1 MNRLVQACL
10 NNPVVVILV
19 AAVAGAAGIWA
30 FRSVPVDAF
39 PDISENQVIVST
51 DWPGR
56 SPEDV
61 QDQITYPL
69 TVELQGIPEVR
80 QVRGMSGFG
89 FSQIYVV
96 FGDATDFYW
105 ARTRVLEQL
114 SGVSGLLP
122 EDAIP
127 QLGPD
132 ATPLG
137 QIYWYTVEG
146 PYDLATLRSIQDYTI
161 RYALQSVPGVSEV
174 SSVGGHVLEYAVEVD
189 PNLLFGYGLDLTQ
202 VMDAVS
208 RANLD
213 VGARTLEESGME
225 FIVHGAGQLEN
236 VEDLEHTLVAT
247 VDGVPL
253 ILSDIASV
261 STAPAFRRG
270 ALADHRGELAGGIV
284 VMRKDANPVE
294 VIEAVE
300 ARLDEIRQGLPE
312 GVTVNAYY
320 DRRQLIEETVSTLSG
335 AIVLEML
342 ITMLVILLFLLH
354 LRSSLIVASSLPY
367 AVLLTFVAM
376 KLFGISANIMSFAGI
391 AIAIGTLV
399 DMGIVVT
406 ENIHLALAPGQAER
420 PAVVKIRDAVTEVAP
435 AIMTSLGTTVI
446 SFIPVFFLSGQSG
459 RLFIPLAW
467 TKTFVLA
474 AAGITAITL
483 IPVLAVMFIAKEKET
498 RKSLRTL
505 LAVTGIGALAA
516 WTAWSAGPPAWL
528 PLHTWLFSALVFAA
542 VSMVLWKAAGESL
555 SHEAQEKVT
564 DRIVRLYTPVLE
576 WCIDHRKAFLSIP
589 ASITVLG
596 FLLAFGAGAILRPLE
611 TAGFDTGRFR
621 PTAFLKEIFPGIGT
635 QFMPPLDE
643 GSFLFMPSLLNQAG
657 FTEVVDAMITQNS
670 RMAEIPE
677 VDRVVGKAGRAD
689 SPLDPAPSG
698 MIETV
703 ITLVPRDRWRDG
715 VTADSI
721 LTELR
726 DAAGM
731 PGIAPSWLQPIET
744 RIVMLQSGI
753 RSSIGCEIHGDDYR
767 EIERVALAF
776 EDIIGRVPGASDVSA
791 LRTGRR
797 PYIEFDIDRSAAAR
811 YGVSVEKIQK
821 SIAAALGG
829 VSVTTLVSGRE
840 RSNVRVMYSRDY
852 RDQLADLD
860 RIFVRSGFG
869 EMIPVSL
876 LADIEMVTGASS
888 IRSVDGELVGYV
900 MLNSDGRDEGGLV
913 EEADRMLREAIERDN
928 ALPPEERT
936 IDLPSG
942 YYYRWVG
949 NYQNQIEARERFSI
963 LIPVCLFL
971 IFILMYLQF
980 KTVAVPMIIF
990 LGAVPLAVA
999 GGFVFMQLWPGIHDF
1014 LFSIGLMSTPSG
1026 GPVYLTVAVIVG
1038 FIALLGICVDDGVLM
1053 STYINQ
1059 LVDSERP
1066 ASSAELRAVVISAGR
1081 RRIRPAVM
1089 TTVTTIIALIPV
1101 ILASGRG
1108 SELSRPMALPVFGG
1122 MLIEFM
1128 TMLIVPVVY
1137 HWWLER
1143 KLLRRGLSEGDQ
1155 PATDPRA
1162 LRLR

>member
-1 MNRLVQACL
+1 MIKRLVDACL
-10 NNPVVVILV
+10 RNPVAVILL
-19 AAVAGAAGIWA
+19 AALAGGAGIWA
-30 FRSVPVDAF
+30 FRTVPIDAF
-39 PDISENQVIVST
+39 PDISENQIIVST
-51 DWPGR
+51 EWPGR
-56 SPEDV
+56 SPDDV

-69 TVELQGIPEVR
+69 TVELQGIPDVT

-89 FSQIYVV
+89 FSQVYVV
-96 FGDATDFYW
+96 FRDGVDFYW
-105 ARTRVLEQL
+105 ARTRVLERL
-114 SGVSGLLP
+114 SGVSRLLP
-122 EDAIP
+122 EDARP
-127 QLGPD
+127 ELGPD

-146 PYDLATLRSIQDYTI
+146 PYDLATLRTLQDYTI

-174 SSVGGHVLEYAVEVD
+174 SSVGGYVLEYAVEVD
-189 PNLLFGYGLDLTQ
+189 PNTLYSYGLDIAD
-202 VMDAVS
+202 VIGAVS
-208 RANLD
+208 RSNLD

-225 FIVHGAGQLEN
+225 FIVRGSGQLEEM
-236 VEDLEHTLVAT
+236 EDLEQTLVST
-247 VDGVPL
+247 VDGVP
-253 ILSDIASV
+253 ITVGDIATV
-261 STAPAFRRG
+261 ATAPAFRRG
-270 ALADHRGELAGGIV
+270 ALADHNGELVGGIV
-284 VMRKDANPVE
+284 VMRKDANPVQ
-294 VIEAVE
+294 VIETVE
-300 ARLDEIRQGLPE
+300 QRLDEIRPGLPD
-312 GVTVNAYY
+312 GVTVSAYY
-320 DRRQLIEETVSTLSG
+320 DRRQLIEETVDTLST

-367 AVLLTFVAM
+367 AVLLTFIAM
-376 KLFGISANIMSFAGI
+376 RIFGISANIMSFAGI

-399 DMGIVVT
+399 DMGIVVV
-406 ENIHLALAPGQAER
+406 ENIHLALAPGQPDR
-420 PAVVKIRDAVTEVAP
+420 PVTRKISDAVSEVAP
-435 AIMTSLGTTVI
+435 AILTSLGTTII

-483 IPVLAVMFIAKEKET
+483 VPVLAVMFIAREPEK
-498 RKSLRTL
+498 RKRLRTL
-505 LAVTGIGALAA
+505 MGVIGVGALAA
-516 WTAWSAGPPAWL
+516 WGAWSVGSPDWL
-528 PLHTWLFSALVFAA
+528 PLHNWLFSTLVFAS
-542 VSMVLWKAAGESL
+542 VSVLLWKAAGETL
-555 SHEAQEKVT
+555 VHEQQKKIT
-564 DRIVRLYTPVLE
+564 DRIIRFYTPVLE
-576 WCIDHRKAFLSIP
+576 WSIDHRRLFVTGP
-589 ASITVLG
+589 AVLILAG
-596 FLLAFGAGAILRPLE
+596 FMFAFGADTFLRPLDA
-611 TAGFDTGRFR
+611 AGFDTDRFR
-621 PTAFLKEIFPGIGT
+621 PTAILKEIFPGTGT

-657 FTEVVDAMITQNS
+657 FTEVVDAMIMQNS
-670 RMAEIPE
+670 QMVEIPE

-703 ITLVPRDRWRDG
+703 ITLLPRDRWREG
-715 VTADSI
+715 VTSDSI

-726 DAAGM
+726 EAAGM

-753 RSSIGCEIHGDDYR
+753 RTSIGCEIHGTDYR

-776 EDIIGRVPGASDVSA
+776 EDILSRVPGARDVSA

-797 PYIEFDIDRSAAAR
+797 PYIEFQVDRDAAAR
-811 YGVSVEKIQK
+811 YGVPVERVQK
-821 SIAAALGG
+821 SVAAALGG
-829 VSVTTLVSGRE
+829 ISATTVISGRE
-840 RSNVRVMYSRDY
+840 RSSVRVLYARGY
-852 RDQLADLD
+852 RDQFADLE
-860 RIFVRSGFG
+860 RILVRSASG

-876 LADIEMVTGASS
+876 VADVQMTTGASS

-900 MLNSDGRDEGGLV
+900 MLNASGRDEGGVV
-913 EEADRMLREAIERDN
+913 EEADRLLRQAIQEDN
-928 ALPPEERT
+928 ALPPQERT
-936 IDLPSG
+936 INLPQG
-942 YYYRWVG
+942 YYFRWVG

-963 LIPVCLFL
+963 LIPTCLLL

-980 KTVAVPMIIF
+980 RTLAVPMIIF
-990 LGAVPLAVA
+990 FGAVPLAVA
-999 GGFVFMQLWPGIHDF
+999 GGFIFMQLWPFLQDI
-1014 LFSIGLMSTPSG
+1014 LFSIGVMATPSG
-1026 GPVYLTVAVIVG
+1026 GPVYMTVAVIVG

-1059 LVDSERP
+1059 LVKAEKPTSRR
-1066 ASSAELRAVVISAGR
+1066 ELRAVVVSAGR

-1143 KLLRRGLSEGDQ
+1143 KMLRAGTFERSED
-1155 PATDPRA
+1155 
-1162 LRLR
+1162 

>member
-1 MNRLVQACL
+1 MNRLVRTCL

-19 AAVAGAAGIWA
+19 ASVAGAAGIWA

-51 DWPGR
+51 EWPGR
-56 SPEDV
+56 SPEDI
-61 QDQITYPL
+61 QDQVTYPL

-96 FGDATDFYW
+96 FEDDTDFYW

-114 SGVSGLLP
+114 SGVSRILP
-122 EDAIP
+122 EDARP
-127 QLGPD
+127 ELGPD

-146 PYDLATLRSIQDYTI
+146 PYDLGTLRTVQDYTI
-161 RYALQSVPGVSEV
+161 KYALQSVPGVSEV
-174 SSVGGHVLEYAVEVD
+174 SSVGGHVLEYVAEVD
-189 PNLLFGYGLDLTQ
+189 PNILYSYGLDITQ

-225 FIVHGAGQLEN
+225 FIVHGAGQLEDI
-236 VEDLEHTLVAT
+236 EDLEQTLVTT
-247 VDGVPL
+247 VDGIPL
-253 ILSDIASV
+253 TLSDIATV

-270 ALADHRGELAGGIV
+270 ALADHKGELAGGIV

-300 ARLDEIRQGLPE
+300 ARLDEIRPGLPE
-312 GVTVNAYY
+312 GVTVRAYY
-320 DRRQLIEETVSTLSG
+320 DRRQLIEETVSTLSN

-367 AVLLTFVAM
+367 AVLLTFIAM

-406 ENIHLALAPGQAER
+406 ENIHLALAPGQEEKPVIA
-420 PAVVKIRDAVTEVAP
+420 KIRDAVTEVAP
-435 AIMTSLGTTVI
+435 AILTSLGTTII

-474 AAGITAITL
+474 AAGITAMTL
-483 IPVLAVMFIAKEKET
+483 IPVLAVMFIAKKNET
-498 RKSLRTL
+498 RKGLRTI

-516 WTAWSAGPPAWL
+516 WTAWSMGAPAWL
-528 PLHTWLFSALVFAA
+528 PLHRWLFSAFVFAA
-542 VSMVLWKAAGESL
+542 VSLLLWKAAGESL
-555 SHEAQEKVT
+555 SHDAQDKVT
-564 DRIVRLYTPVLE
+564 DRIVGFYTPVLE
-576 WCIDHRKAFLSIP
+576 WCIDHRKAFLAVP
-589 ASITVLG
+589 AVIITLG
-596 FLLAFGAGAILRPLE
+596 FLLAFGAGSVLE
-611 TAGFDTGRFR
+611 PVEAAGFDTDRFR
-621 PTAFLKEIFPGIGT
+621 PTAFLKELLPGIGT

-657 FTEVVDAMITQNS
+657 FTEVVDAMVTQNS
-670 RMAEIPE
+670 RMAEVPE

-703 ITLVPRDRWRDG
+703 ITLIPRDQWREG
-715 VTADSI
+715 VTSDSI

-726 DAAGM
+726 EAAGM

-753 RSSIGCEIHGDDYR
+753 RTSIGCEIHGDDYR

-776 EDIIGRVPGASDVSA
+776 EDILSQVPGARDVSA

-797 PYIEFDIDRSAAAR
+797 PYIEFDIDRSAASR
-811 YGVSVEKIQK
+811 YGVSVEKVQK
-821 SIAAALGG
+821 SVAAALGG
-829 VSVTTLVSGRE
+829 MSVTTLVSGRE

-852 RDQLADLD
+852 RDQLEDLD
-860 RIFVRSGFG
+860 RILVRSGSG
-869 EMIPVSL
+869 EMISVSL
-876 LADIEMVTGASS
+876 VADIEMVTGASS
-888 IRSVDGELVGYV
+888 IRSVDGEMVGYV
-900 MLNSDGRDEGGLV
+900 MLNAEDRDEGGLV
-913 EEADRMLREAIERDN
+913 EEADRMLREAIESDN
-928 ALPPEERT
+928 ALPQDERT

-949 NYQNQIEARERFSI
+949 NYQNQVEARKRFSI
-963 LIPVCLFL
+963 LIPVCLLL

-980 KTVAVPMIIF
+980 KTIAVPAIIF

-999 GGFVFMQLWPGIHDF
+999 GGFVFMQIWPGLHDF
-1014 LFSIGLMSTPSG
+1014 LFSIGLMATPSG

-1059 LVDSERP
+1059 LVEAEKP
-1066 ASSAELRAVVISAGR
+1066 ASPRELRAAVVSAGR
-1081 RRIRPAVM
+1081 RRVRPAVM
-1089 TTVTTIIALIPV
+1089 TTVTTIIALLPV

-1122 MLIEFM
+1122 MLIELM
-1128 TMLIVPVVY
+1128 TMLVVPVVY

-1143 KLLRRGLSEGDQ
+1143 KLIKQEQ
-1155 PATDPRA
+1155 YAQEEQ
-1162 LRLR
+1162 

>member
-10 NNPVVVILV
+10 NNPVAVILI
-19 AAVAGAAGIWA
+19 ASIAGVAGIWA
-30 FRSVPVDAF
+30 FRTVPVDAF

-51 DWPGR
+51 QWPGR

-96 FGDATDFYW
+96 FQDATDFYW

-114 SGVSGLLP
+114 SGVSRLLP
-122 EDAIP
+122 EDARP
-127 QLGPD
+127 ELGPD

-146 PYDLATLRSIQDYTI
+146 PYDLATLRTLQDYTI

-174 SSVGGHVLEYAVEVD
+174 SSIGGQVLEYTVEVD
-189 PNLLFGYGLDLTQ
+189 PNILYSYGLDIAQ
-202 VMDAVS
+202 VMSAIS
-208 RANLD
+208 RSNLD
-213 VGARTLEESGME
+213 IGARTLEESGME
-225 FIVHGAGQLEN
+225 FIVHGAAQLEGI
-236 VEDLEHTLVAT
+236 EDLENTLITT

-253 ILSDIASV
+253 TLSDIAVV
-261 STAPAFRRG
+261 STSPAFRRG

-294 VIEAVE
+294 VIQAVE
-300 ARLDEIRQGLPE
+300 ARLDEIRPGLPE
-312 GVTVNAYY
+312 DVTVNAYY

-367 AVLLTFVAM
+367 AVLLTFIAM
-376 KLFGISANIMSFAGI
+376 KVFGISSNIMSFAGI

-406 ENIHLALAPGQAER
+406 ENIHLVLAPSRADR
-420 PAVVKIRDAVTEVAP
+420 PVLVKVRDAVTEVAP
-435 AIMTSLGTTVI
+435 AIMTSLGTTII
-446 SFIPVFFLSGQSG
+446 SFIPVFFLTGQSG

-474 AAGITAITL
+474 AAGITAVTL
-483 IPVLAVMFIAKEKET
+483 IPVLAVMFIAKKKET

-516 WTAWSAGPPAWL
+516 WTAWSAGPPSWL
-528 PLHTWLFSALVFAA
+528 PLHSWIFSLFVFLS
-542 VSMVLWKAAGESL
+542 VSLVLWKAAGESL

-564 DRIVRLYTPVLE
+564 RRIVRLYTPVLE
-576 WCIDHRKAFLSIP
+576 WCIDHRRTFLTVP
-589 ASITVLG
+589 AVIIAIG
-596 FLLAFGAGAILRPLE
+596 FLLAFGASSLLEPLDA
-611 TAGFDTGRFR
+611 AGFDTDRLR
-621 PTAFLKEIFPGIGT
+621 PAAYLKELFPGMGT

-643 GSFLFMPSLLNQAG
+643 GSFLYMPSLLNQAG
-657 FTEVVDAMITQNS
+657 FTEVVDAMIMQNS

-677 VDRVVGKAGRAD
+677 VDRAVGKAGRAD

-703 ITLVPRDRWRDG
+703 VTLIPRDRWREG

-721 LTELR
+721 LAQLR
-726 DAAGM
+726 QAAAM

-753 RSSIGCEIHGDDYR
+753 RTSIGCEIHGDDFR

-776 EDIIGRVPGASDVSA
+776 EDILEEVPGAGDVSA

-811 YGVSVEKIQK
+811 YGVSTEKIQK
-821 SIAAALGG
+821 TVAAALGG
-829 VSVTTLVSGRE
+829 MSVTTLVSGRE
-840 RSNVRVMYSRDY
+840 RSSVRVMYSRDY
-852 RDQLADLD
+852 RDQPSDLD
-860 RIFVRSGFG
+860 RIFVSTTSG

-876 LADIEMVTGASS
+876 VADIEMVTGASA

-900 MLNSDGRDEGGLV
+900 MLNAQGRDEGGLV
-913 EEADRMLREAIERDN
+913 EEADELLREAIARDN
-928 ALPPEERT
+928 ALPAEERT
-936 IDLPSG
+936 IDLPPG

-949 NYQNQIEARERFSI
+949 NYRNQMEAKRRFGL
-963 LIPVCLFL
+963 LIPVCLLL

-980 KTVAVPMIIF
+980 KTMAVPMIIF

-999 GGFVFMQLWPGIHDF
+999 GGFVFMQLWPGLQDL
-1014 LFSIGLMSTPSG
+1014 LFSAGFMATPSG
-1026 GPVYLTVAVIVG
+1026 GPVYITVAVIVG

-1059 LVDSERP
+1059 LVKAEKPRTRE
-1066 ASSAELRAVVISAGR
+1066 ELRAVVVSAGR

-1101 ILASGRG
+1101 IMASGRG

-1128 TMLIVPVVY
+1128 TMLIVPVIY

-1143 KLLRRGLSEGDQ
+1143 KLERNGQLHSSSETVEG
-1155 PATDPRA
+1155 
-1162 LRLR
+1162 